1 MKTRIL
7 VTGSKGRMGTTILKC
22 ASEDPQIEVSSAI
35 DQGDTIDEHLQSG
48 VVIIDFTIHTAT
60 ESFLQAALK
69 KGSPMVIG
77 TTGFSQKQKDQIA
90 SAARSIPI
98 MMAPNMSIGV
108 NLLFSLTQ
116 KVASILENG
125 YDMEIIEKHHRHK
138 KDAPSGTAARL
149 LEILAESK
157 KKPVNEVAR
166 HGREG
171 MPGARTRDEIGVH
184 AIRGGDYVGE
194 HTVIFASEGDV
205 IELTHKASSREIFAK
220 GALHAAKW
228 LSNTKPGF
236 YDMFDVLGLRNG
248 Q

>member
-1 MKTRIL
+1 
-7 VTGSKGRMGTTILKC
+7 
-22 ASEDPQIEVSSAI
+22 
-35 DQGDTIDEHLQSG
+35 
-48 VVIIDFTIHTAT
+48 
-60 ESFLQAALK
+60 
-69 KGSPMVIG
+69 
-77 TTGFSQKQKDQIA
+77 
-90 SAARSIPI
+90 
-98 MMAPNMSIGV
+98 
-108 NLLFSLTQ
+108 
-116 KVASILENG
+116 
-125 YDMEIIEKHHRHK
+125 MEIIEKHHRHK

>member
-1 MKTRIL
+1 
-7 VTGSKGRMGTTILKC
+7 MGTTILKC

-116 KVASILENG
+116 NPGEWI
-125 YDMEIIEKHHRHK
+125 
-138 KDAPSGTAARL
+138 
-149 LEILAESK
+149 
-157 KKPVNEVAR
+157 R
-166 HGREG
+166 HG
-171 MPGARTRDEIGVH
+171 DH
-184 AIRGGDYVGE
+184 
-194 HTVIFASEGDV
+194 
-205 IELTHKASSREIFAK
+205 
-220 GALHAAKW
+220 
-228 LSNTKPGF
+228 
-236 YDMFDVLGLRNG
+236 
-248 Q
+248 